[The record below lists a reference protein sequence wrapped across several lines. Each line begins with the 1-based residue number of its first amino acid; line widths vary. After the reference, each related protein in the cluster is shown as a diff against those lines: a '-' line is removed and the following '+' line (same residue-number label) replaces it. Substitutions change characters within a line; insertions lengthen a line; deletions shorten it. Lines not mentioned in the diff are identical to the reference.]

1 MAPLGAFL
9 GFIVTAL
16 LASAALH
23 YPLFL
28 LLGQLGDVRP
38 HKILTRTAM
47 VLAALGLLPLLRRL
61 GLARRAALGL
71 DAPSVVLRHSVL
83 RGWVIGVAMLGA
95 MGAILVAS
103 GARPWSPGPLAR
115 LPGHLAAAL
124 LAGLL
129 VAVIEETFLRG
140 AMYGAIR
147 RRSSPLIS
155 GAATALVYALLHFLR
170 PPALPA
176 GMEVGWSSGLWL
188 LAHGFDGLWEKKLW
202 DSLVALFAVGF
213 FLAMVRERTGHIG
226 WCIGLH
232 AGWVFVIKLLKEYS
246 SLDDDAPAAMLV
258 GGYDGVTGWLA
269 AAWIGVP
276 AVVLWVLARRPQLPG

>member
-1 MAPLGAFL
+1 
-9 GFIVTAL
+9 
-16 LASAALH
+16 
-23 YPLFL
+23 
-28 LLGQLGDVRP
+28 
-38 HKILTRTAM
+38 
-47 VLAALGLLPLLRRL
+47 
-61 GLARRAALGL
+61 
-71 DAPSVVLRHSVL
+71 
-83 RGWVIGVAMLGA
+83 
-95 MGAILVAS
+95 
-103 GARPWSPGPLAR
+103 LAR